1 MGEQM
6 TANRPNTPVDKMT
19 DDLQLFF
26 RKMAEEEAEAG
37 ESADGGTAGES
48 TDNDADMLANVAD
61 TTPAAGP
68 ILGQEGHEGGEAHR
82 SGDSGHSGGSSRSH
96 SRGSRSGSRKK
107 KRRRLAVLLVVLA
120 LVLALVVF
128 PVIAIWWYV
137 HMIDENIAMRN
148 AEAEAALS
156 GPEPNSDGAF
166 YALLMGSDRRSDK
179 ENGRSDSIML
189 VRVDPKRAQAD
200 IISIPRDMMVN
211 IGGGVSKINAAYS
224 YGGAAGAIRAVSKF
238 AGVPITHYM
247 EVDFSQMV
255 ALVDE
260 LGGITVNVPESF
272 SGGNGGGSLKAG
284 TQTLNGEQTLV
295 FTRERYKVQGGDF
308 SRAQAQRIVL
318 TAIINKILDQPVT
331 KWPDLVRRFSKGL
344 STDMS
349 VTDLLSIGQ
358 KFYGKSVTLNTAG
371 CPSYAFEQ
379 NGVSYVGVEY
389 EEWQDMMRRTDAGL
403 GPKSTIDIPEPQ
415 ASNKKL
421 GAASNAESP
430 KDYKE
435 LMNKSLNSNSV
446 IGNE

>member
-1 MGEQM
+1 
-6 TANRPNTPVDKMT
+6 
-19 DDLQLFF
+19 
-26 RKMAEEEAEAG
+26 MAEEKAEAG

-61 TTPAAGP
+61 PAPAAGP

-82 SGDSGHSGGSSRSH
+82 SGGSGHSGGSSRSH

-166 YALLMGSDRRSDK
+166 YALLMGSDRRSNK
-179 ENGRSDSIML
+179 ESGRSDSIML

-200 IISIPRDMMVN
+200 VISIPRDMMVN

-224 YGGAAGAIRAVSKF
+224 YDGAAGAIRAVSKF

-272 SGGNGGGSLKAG
+272 SGGNGGGVPEVRYADA
-284 TQTLNGEQTLV
+284 ERRAD
-295 FTRERYKVQGGDF
+295 TRLH
-308 SRAQAQRIVL
+308 A
-318 TAIINKILDQPVT
+318 
-331 KWPDLVRRFSKGL
+331 
-344 STDMS
+344 
-349 VTDLLSIGQ
+349 
-358 KFYGKSVTLNTAG
+358 
-371 CPSYAFEQ
+371 
-379 NGVSYVGVEY
+379 
-389 EEWQDMMRRTDAGL
+389 
-403 GPKSTIDIPEPQ
+403 
-415 ASNKKL
+415 
-421 GAASNAESP
+421 
-430 KDYKE
+430 
-435 LMNKSLNSNSV
+435 
-446 IGNE
+446 

>member
-1 MGEQM
+1 M
-6 TANRPNTPVDKMT
+6 
-19 DDLQLFF
+19 
-26 RKMAEEEAEAG
+26 
-37 ESADGGTAGES
+37 
-48 TDNDADMLANVAD
+48 
-61 TTPAAGP
+61 
-68 ILGQEGHEGGEAHR
+68 
-82 SGDSGHSGGSSRSH
+82 
-96 SRGSRSGSRKK
+96 
-107 KRRRLAVLLVVLA
+107 LLVVLA
-120 LVLALVVF
+120 LVLVLVVF
-128 PVIAIWWYV
+128 PVIAIWWYA

-166 YALLMGSDRRSDK
+166 YALLMGSDRRSNK
-179 ENGRSDSIML
+179 ESGRSDSIML

-200 IISIPRDMMVN
+200 IISIPRDMMVS
-211 IGGGVSKINAAYS
+211 ISGGVSKINAAYS
-224 YGGAAGAIRAVSKF
+224 YDGAAGAIRAVSKF

-331 KWPDLVRRFSKGL
+331 KWPDLVRQFSKGL

-349 VTDLLSIGQ
+349 VTDS
-358 KFYGKSVTLNTAG
+358 S
-371 CPSYAFEQ
+371 CPSGRSSMA
-379 NGVSYVGVEY
+379 
-389 EEWQDMMRRTDAGL
+389 RA
-403 GPKSTIDIPEPQ
+403 
-415 ASNKKL
+415 
-421 GAASNAESP
+421 
-430 KDYKE
+430 
-435 LMNKSLNSNSV
+435 
-446 IGNE
+446 

>member
-1 MGEQM
+1 
-6 TANRPNTPVDKMT
+6 
-19 DDLQLFF
+19 
-26 RKMAEEEAEAG
+26 MAEEEAEAG

-68 ILGQEGHEGGEAHR
+68 ILGQEGHEGSEAHR
-82 SGDSGHSGGSSRSH
+82 SGGSGHSGGSSRSH
-96 SRGSRSGSRKK
+96 SRGSRSDSRKK

-120 LVLALVVF
+120 LVLVLVVF
-128 PVIAIWWYV
+128 PVIAIWWYA
-137 HMIDENIAMRN
+137 HMIDENIAMRKRRPKRHCPGPSRTRT
-148 AEAEAALS
+148 ARSTRCSWAPTGAAT
-156 GPEPNSDGAF
+156 
-166 YALLMGSDRRSDK
+166 RRA
-179 ENGRSDSIML
+179 RSDSIML

-211 IGGGVSKINAAYS
+211 ISGGVSKINAAYS
-224 YGGAAGAIRAVSKF
+224 YDGAAGAIRAVSKF

-260 LGGITVNVPESF
+260 LGVITVNVPESF

-331 KWPDLVRRFSKGL
+331 KWPDLVRQFSKGL

-349 VTDLLSIGQ
+349 VTDFLSIGQ

-379 NGVSYVGVEY
+379 DGVSYVGVEY

-435 LMNKSLNSNSV
+435 LVNKSLNSNSV